1 MKTKIESRKGFSLI
15 ELMVA
20 IATSTIV
27 LLSIAIVIV
36 FGQTS
41 WNDTW
46 TKVNLQRDASYAM
59 LKMSQ
64 SIKKATSAAAD
75 VNGPVLNLVVD
86 SNSVI
91 FSYAQDT
98 NDLQYQI
105 GEHSETIISGKVK
118 NLQFGVSGNTVT
130 IDLELE
136 EDNVETRLLSTVMM
150 RNAGG

>member
-1 MKTKIESRKGFSLI
+1 MKMEIDSRKGFSLI

-20 IATSTIV
+20 IATSAIV
-27 LLSIAIVIV
+27 LLAIAIVIV

-64 SIKKATSAAAD
+64 SIKAATGAESPD
-75 VNGPVLNLVVD
+75 GRVLYIPNQTNP
-86 SNSVI
+86 SII
-91 FSYAQDT
+91 FTYAQDT
-98 NDLQYQI
+98 NDLQYQS
-105 GEHSETIISGKVK
+105 GGQTETFINDKVK
-118 NLQFGVSGNTVT
+118 NLQFNVSGNTVT

-136 EDNVETRLLSTVMM
+136 EDNIETRLVSTVMM
-150 RNAGG
+150 RNTGG

>member
-20 IATSTIV
+20 IATSAIV
-27 LLSIAIVIV
+27 LLAIAIVIV

-64 SIKKATSAAAD
+64 SIKKATSAVAD

-86 SNSVI
+86 SNSII

-105 GEHSETIISGKVK
+105 GEHSETVISGKVK

-150 RNAGG
+150 RNTGG